1 MPYFSAS
8 YIKVLLRLILNI
20 NIAPAMLHCTKGR
33 AIRTFNMPS
42 IVLMASTAVPT
53 APALAANDA
62 ENDPIIVNGQTE
74 GRYAIS
80 SASTG
85 MKIDVPLLKV
95 PQSVTAV
102 SNEVIVEQ
110 SAQVLSDVL
119 RNVSGITEANNFGNT
134 GDNFMIRGFESGQGT
149 VLRDGYTTVQVR
161 ALNASTERVEV
172 LKGPASLLYGRFEP
186 GGLINVITKKPL
198 DSFHYNVNTNF
209 STRGQSR
216 QVADVTGPLGGGFAF
231 RVVGEYEDS
240 DYWRKHGH
248 DIERSYVAPSLSWSG
263 GAVSVLAAYEYT
275 DSTQPFDRGRV
286 YYNGQ
291 RLDTPSTRYF
301 GEDFTT
307 LKQRLHSGNLLLAY
321 AFAPGWRA
329 EAKYAVQRTSGSD
342 LQVRPRSLVVGPDGQ
357 ATGELIR
364 SLDGNRDLSDD
375 RDYVS
380 LNIHGDV
387 QVLGMRHKL
396 LFGADYEKY
405 ESRRGFQVDSPR
417 RGGFNV
423 YDPVYGLLDRNLAE
437 LTVTPNS
444 ATIDSYKT
452 GGLYFQDLVMVDDA
466 WTLVF
471 GGRYETFKDFT
482 QSGSSVSDRSRTD
495 TFLPRLGLVYQPRP
509 NVSVYASY
517 SRAFAP
523 NPSVPAE
530 GDQPASGPFPPERS
544 RSYEVGIKG
553 EILSGVTTTLA
564 VYDIRKNNVL
574 ETVDIGDGNTITEA
588 RDKVTSRGVE
598 FDIAGEITRR
608 LSVIASYAYTDA
620 SDPQSTSGDSVVN
633 VARHTGSVSL
643 SYRPGGVLEG
653 LSLGGGAFHT
663 GRRYGGLSQSPGGA
677 NTVPFHLGAYTTFD
691 LNAGYSVRL
700 ASGHTAY
707 ARLTLRNLTNR
718 NYDQS
723 AGNALRVVPGQ
734 ARTLFATVGMRM

>member
-1 MPYFSAS
+1 MSIAALLTS
-8 YIKVLLRLILNI
+8 GAVLV
-20 NIAPAMLHCTKGR
+20 APA
-33 AIRTFNMPS
+33 
-42 IVLMASTAVPT
+42 V
-53 APALAANDA
+53 AAEEGDT
-62 ENDPIIVNGQTE
+62 DPIVVTGQAE

-102 SNEVIVEQ
+102 SNAVIVEQ

-186 GGLINVITKKPL
+186 GGLINVITKKPQ
-198 DSFHYNVNTNF
+198 DSFRYDVNVGV
-209 STRGQSR
+209 STRGQNR
-216 QVADVTGPLGGGFAF
+216 QMADVTGPLGGGFAF
-231 RVVGEYEDS
+231 RVVGEREDS

-248 DIERSYVAPSLSWSG
+248 DIERAYVAPSLSWRG
-263 GAVSVLAAYEYT
+263 GGFSMLAAYEYT

-286 YYNGQ
+286 YFNGQ

-307 LKQRLHSGNLLLAY
+307 LKQRLHAGNLLLAY

-329 EAKYAVQRTSGSD
+329 EAKYAIQRTSGSD
-342 LQVRPRSLVVGPDGQ
+342 LQVRPRSLVLDAGGVP
-357 ATGELIR
+357 TGELIR
-364 SLDGNRDLSDD
+364 SVDGNRDLSDD

-380 LNIHGDV
+380 LNLHGDV
-387 QVLGMRHKL
+387 RFLGMRHKL
-396 LFGADYEKY
+396 LLGADYEKY

-417 RGGFNV
+417 RGGFNI
-423 YDPVYGLLDRNLAE
+423 YDPVYGLLDPAD

-444 ATIDSYKT
+444 ATLDSYKT
-452 GGLYFQDLVMVDDA
+452 GGLYFQDLVMVDEA

-471 GGRYETFKDFT
+471 GGRYETFEDYQREGT
-482 QSGSSVSDRSRTD
+482 NARPSNQSKSD

-509 NVSVYASY
+509 NVSIYASY

-523 NPSVPAE
+523 NASVPAQ

-544 RSYEVGIKG
+544 RSYEMGIKG
-553 EILSGVTTTLA
+553 EVLAGVTTTLA

-574 ETVDIGDGNTITEA
+574 ASVDIGDGNTITEA
-588 RDKVTSRGVE
+588 RDKVTSRGAE

-620 SDPQSTSGDSVVN
+620 RDPQSPAGHSVVN
-633 VARHTGSVSL
+633 AARHTGSLSL
-643 SYRPGGVLEG
+643 SYRPGGALDG
-653 LSLGGGAFHT
+653 LSLGGGVFHT
-663 GRRYGGLSQSPGGA
+663 GRRYGGLSQAPDGS
-677 NTVPFHLGAYTTFD
+677 NTVPFYLDAYTTVD
-691 LNAGYSVRL
+691 LNAGYAVRL

-707 ARLTLRNLTNR
+707 ARLTLRNLTDR

>member
-1 MPYFSAS
+1 MRLRRICIIAIALQHYQRGQVIPRFS
-8 YIKVLLRLILNI
+8 VLTCL
-20 NIAPAMLHCTKGR
+20 
-33 AIRTFNMPS
+33 
-42 IVLMASTAVPT
+42 
-53 APALAANDA
+53 ALAAPILSTQARAEAEENDA
-62 ENDPIIVNGQTE
+62 IVVNGRSE
-74 GRYAIS
+74 GIYAITT
-80 SASTG
+80 ASTG
-85 MKIDVPLLKV
+85 MKIDVPVLKT
-95 PQSVTAV
+95 PQSVTAI
-102 SNEVIVEQ
+102 SSQVILEQ
-110 SAQVLSDVL
+110 SAETLIDVL
-119 RNVSGITEANNFGNT
+119 RNVSGITEANSFGNT
-134 GDNFMIRGFESGQGT
+134 GDNFVIRGFESGQGS
-149 VLRDGYTTVQVR
+149 VLRDGYLSVQVR

-186 GGLINVITKKPL
+186 GGLVNVVTKKPL
-198 DSFHYNVNTNF
+198 DTFHYTVSRNF

-216 QVADVTGPLGGGFAF
+216 QMADVTGPLGGGFAF
-231 RVVGEYEDS
+231 RLIAEREDS

-248 DIERSYVAPSLSWSG
+248 DIERTFVAPSLSWSG
-263 GAVSVLAAYEYT
+263 GGFTMLATYEYT

-286 YYNGQ
+286 YYNGK

-301 GEDFTT
+301 GEAFTT
-307 LKQRLHSGNLLLAY
+307 LKQRLHSGNVLLTY
-321 AFAPGWRA
+321 AIAPGWRA
-329 EAKYAVQRTSGSD
+329 EAKYAIQRTSGSD

-364 SLDGNRDLSDD
+364 SLDGNRDLHDN

-380 LNIHGDV
+380 LNLHGDV
-387 QVLGMRHKL
+387 QLLGARHKL
-396 LFGADYEKY
+396 LFGTDYERF
-405 ESRRGFQVDSPR
+405 ESLRGFQVDSPR

-423 YDPVYGLLDRNLAE
+423 FDPVYGLLDGNYAN

-444 ATIDSYKT
+444 STVDRYRT
-452 GGLYFQDLVMVDDA
+452 VGLYFQDLVILDDA

-482 QSGSSVSDRSRTD
+482 RSGSAVSDRSETD

-509 NVSVYASY
+509 NVSIYASY

-530 GDQPASGPFPPERS
+530 GSQPASGPFPPERS
-544 RSYEVGIKG
+544 RSYEAGVKAQ
-553 EILSGVTTTLA
+553 LFLGVTTTLA

-598 FDIAGEITRR
+598 FDLVGEITRR
-608 LSVIASYAYTDA
+608 LSAIVSYAYTDA
-620 SDPQSTSGDSVVN
+620 SDPQSTFRNSVVN
-633 VARHTGSVSL
+633 VARHTGSVAL

-653 LSLGGGAFHT
+653 LSLGGRAYHV
-663 GRRYGGLSQSPGGA
+663 GRRYGGLSQAPNGS
-677 NTVPFHLGAYTTFD
+677 TSVPFHLDSYTTFD
-691 LNAGYSVRL
+691 LNAGYTVRL
-700 ASGHTAY
+700 AGGHSAF
-707 ARLTLRNLTNR
+707 ARLTLRNLTDR

-734 ARTLFATVGMRM
+734 ARTVFATIGMKM